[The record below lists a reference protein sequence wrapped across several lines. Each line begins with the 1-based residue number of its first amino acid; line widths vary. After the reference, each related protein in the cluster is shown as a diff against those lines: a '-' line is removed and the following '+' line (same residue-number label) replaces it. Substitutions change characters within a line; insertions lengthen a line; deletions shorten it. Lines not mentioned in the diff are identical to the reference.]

1 MPGYAEPDL
10 ERVQGAIEEFFITRA
25 TRKPSAHTVAAYR
38 RDLDEISRLAA
49 QVCGVEV
56 AELRTA
62 ALTGSVLRRAF
73 AGYAASRSAASVIR
87 TWSAWNQFFTFLVGE
102 GAIGGNP
109 MPAVDRPRPPR
120 REPKPLK
127 GEDTPERVLAA
138 VLGGARRARDPWPE
152 LDLVVIAVPMLAGLR
167 LGELLGLR
175 LDSLT
180 GRAGERVLHVRGKG
194 DKPRSVPIE
203 PALEHLLAL
212 YLDSRR
218 VRFGHERLA
227 ASAPLLVDRR
237 DQPMRRGA
245 LQYIVRRSF
254 ADAGLGD
261 RVPRGAL
268 VHALRHTFATRLAE
282 DGATASEIMRLLGHA
297 SITTSQG
304 YIDATAREQREA
316 VRASRTYRALED
328 LLAD

>member
-1 MPGYAEPDL
+1 MSGFVEPDL
-10 ERVQGAIEEFFITRA
+10 DLVSGAVAEFFVARA

-38 RDLDEISRLAA
+38 RDLDEIIRLAA
-49 QVCGVEV
+49 EVRGVAV
-56 AELRTA
+56 AELRVA
-62 ALTGSVLRRAF
+62 ELTGATLRRAF
-73 AGYAASRSAASVIR
+73 AGYAADRSAASVIR
-87 TWSAWNQFFTFLVGE
+87 AWSAWNQFCAFLVGE
-102 GAIGGNP
+102 GALPGNP

-127 GEDTPERVLAA
+127 GEDTPERVLSA
-138 VLGGARRARDPWPE
+138 VLRGARRARDPWPE

-167 LGELLGLR
+167 LAELLGLR
-175 LDSLT
+175 LESVT
-180 GRAGERVLHVRGKG
+180 GGPGERVLQVLGKG
-194 DKPRSVPIE
+194 GKPRAVPIE
-203 PALEHLLAL
+203 PALEHVLTL

-218 VRFGHERLA
+218 QRFGAKRLPL
-227 ASAPLLVDRR
+227 SAPLLVDRR
-237 DQPMRRGA
+237 DQPMRRGG
-245 LQYIVRRSF
+245 LQYIVRRCF

-268 VHALRHTFATRLAE
+268 VHALRHTFATRLAQ